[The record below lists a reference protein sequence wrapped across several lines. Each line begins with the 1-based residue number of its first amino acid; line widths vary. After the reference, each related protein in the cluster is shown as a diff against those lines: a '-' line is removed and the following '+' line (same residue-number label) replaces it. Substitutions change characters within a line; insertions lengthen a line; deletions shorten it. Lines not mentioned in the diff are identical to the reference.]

1 MVKEGRAIMKKLQM
15 FLRMVGKAFK
25 ERKSRVAIA
34 FFAIVVGVGI
44 IASLF
49 SVYYDISIKMS
60 EELRVYGANLVLAPD
75 LQAANKEMNIEQL
88 DKIVNKF
95 DKDKLV
101 GYRPN
106 LYGVAKA
113 KAKGILD
120 VKKPVVLVG
129 TWFDQVDQVNPY
141 WKVEGELLAN
151 KSVDDEVVIGKEAAK
166 KLGYDVGD
174 TITISVEET
183 GKEEKL
189 IISGIITTG
198 NEADSQIFVNL
209 SLAQEL
215 LGKPDKINIAYFSV
229 LGQNLSSKVKK
240 INKTVNGIELE
251 TIKKIASSEGKV
263 LNKIKSLMYLVVMI
277 ILLSTLLCVS
287 TTMMT
292 IVTERKEE
300 IGLKKALGAENSN
313 IITEFLTEAAILG
326 GIGGLVGYG
335 LGFLGAQAIG
345 QSVFDSYISFRI
357 MIVPASFILA
367 VLVSCIA
374 SIIPV
379 RMVVD
384 IDPAVVLKG
393 E

>member
-1 MVKEGRAIMKKLQM
+1 MKKLQM

-60 EELRVYGANLVLAPD
+60 KELRVYGANLVLAPD
-75 LQAANKEMNIEQL
+75 SQTSNKEMNIEEL
-88 DKIVNKF
+88 NKVVNKF

-106 LYGVAKA
+106 LYGVVKA
-113 KAKGILD
+113 KTKGILD
-120 VKKPVVLVG
+120 VKKPIVLVG

-141 WKVEGELLAN
+141 WKVEGELLVN
-151 KSVDDEVVIGKEAAK
+151 KKVDDEVVLGKEAAK
-166 KLGYDVGD
+166 KLGYDIGD
-174 TITISVEET
+174 TLTILSEKT
-183 GKEEKL
+183 GKQKEL
-189 IISGIITTG
+189 IVSGIITTG
-198 NEADSQIFVNL
+198 NEADNQVFVNL

-215 LGKPDKINIAYFSV
+215 LGKPNKINVAYFSV
-229 LGQNLSSKVKK
+229 LGQGLRPKVKQ
-240 INKTVNGIELE
+240 INKIVDGIELE

-263 LNKIKSLMYLVVMI
+263 LKKIKSLMYLVVMI

-313 IITEFLTEAAILG
+313 IIIEFLTEAAILG

-335 LGFLGAQAIG
+335 IGFLGAQAIG

-357 MIVPASFILA
+357 MVVPASFILA
-367 VLVSCIA
+367 VLVSCLA

-384 IDPAVVLKG
+384 VDPAIVLKG

>member
-1 MVKEGRAIMKKLQM
+1 M

-25 ERKSRVAIA
+25 ERKSRIAIA

-44 IASLF
+44 ITSLF

-60 EELRVYGANLVLAPD
+60 KELRAYGANLILAPKT
-75 LQAANKEMNIEQL
+75 QAKNKDMNIQQL
-88 DKIVNKF
+88 NKVVNKF
-95 DKDKLV
+95 DEDKLV

-106 LYGVAKA
+106 LYGIAEA
-113 KAKGILD
+113 TSKGVLD
-120 VKKPVVLVG
+120 AKKPVVLVG
-129 TWFDQVDQVNPY
+129 TWFDQVKKVNPY
-141 WKVEGELLAN
+141 WKVKGQLLAN
-151 KSVDDEVVIGKEAAK
+151 KKISDEIVMGKEAAR
-166 KLGYDVGD
+166 KLGYNIGD
-174 TITISVEET
+174 QVTISVEET
-183 GKEEKL
+183 GEKKEF
-189 IISGIITTG
+189 IVSGIITTG
-198 NEADSQIFVNL
+198 SKADSRVFVNL
-209 SLAQEL
+209 EVAQRL
-215 LGKPDKINIAYFSV
+215 LDKQNEIDIAYYSL
-229 LGQNLSSKVKK
+229 LGQNLNSKVTK
-240 INKTVNGIELE
+240 INKTLTGLELKA
-251 TIKKIASSEGKV
+251 IKKIASSEGKI
-263 LNKIKSLMYLVVMI
+263 LTKIKSLMYLVVMI

-313 IITEFLTEAAILG
+313 VIIEFLTEAAILG

-345 QSVFDSYISFRI
+345 QSVFDSYISFRF
-357 MIVPASFILA
+357 MVVPASFIFA
-367 VLVSCIA
+367 VLVSCFA

-384 IDPAVVLKG
+384 VDPAVVLKG

>member
-1 MVKEGRAIMKKLQM
+1 MKKLQM

-75 LQAANKEMNIEQL
+75 SQTSNKEMNIKEL
-88 DKIVNKF
+88 NKVVNKF

-106 LYGVAKA
+106 LYGVVKA
-113 KAKGILD
+113 KTKGVLD

-151 KSVDDEVVIGKEAAK
+151 KKVDDEVVLGKEAAK
-166 KLGYDVGD
+166 KLGYDIGD
-174 TITISVEET
+174 TLTILSEKT
-183 GKEEKL
+183 GKQKEL
-189 IISGIITTG
+189 IVSGIITTG
-198 NEADSQIFVNL
+198 NEADNQVFVNL
-209 SLAQEL
+209 TLAQEL
-215 LGKPDKINIAYFSV
+215 LGKTNKINVAYFSV
-229 LGQNLSSKVKK
+229 LGQGLRPKVKQ
-240 INKTVNGIELE
+240 INKTVDGIELE

-263 LNKIKSLMYLVVMI
+263 LKKIKSLMYLVVMI

-313 IITEFLTEAAILG
+313 IIIEFLTEAAILG

-335 LGFLGAQAIG
+335 IGFLGAQAIG

-357 MIVPASFILA
+357 MVVPASFILA
-367 VLVSCIA
+367 VLVSCLA

>member
-1 MVKEGRAIMKKLQM
+1 MKKLQM

>member
-1 MVKEGRAIMKKLQM
+1 MRKLKM

-25 ERKSRVAIA
+25 ERKSRIAIA

-44 IASLF
+44 ITSLF

-60 EELRVYGANLVLAPD
+60 KELRAYGANLILAPKT
-75 LQAANKEMNIEQL
+75 QAKNKDMNIQQL
-88 DKIVNKF
+88 NKVVNKF
-95 DKDKLV
+95 DEDKLV

-106 LYGVAKA
+106 LYGIAEA
-113 KAKGILD
+113 TSKGVLD
-120 VKKPVVLVG
+120 AKKPVVLVG
-129 TWFDQVDQVNPY
+129 TWFDQVKKVNPY
-141 WKVEGELLAN
+141 WKVKGQLLAN
-151 KSVDDEVVIGKEAAK
+151 KKISDEIVMGKEAAR
-166 KLGYDVGD
+166 KLGYNIGD
-174 TITISVEET
+174 QVTISVEET
-183 GKEEKL
+183 GEKKEF
-189 IISGIITTG
+189 IVSGIITTG
-198 NEADSQIFVNL
+198 SKADSRVFVNL
-209 SLAQEL
+209 EVAQRL
-215 LGKPDKINIAYFSV
+215 LDKQNEIDIAYYSL
-229 LGQNLSSKVKK
+229 LGQNLNSKVTK
-240 INKTVNGIELE
+240 INKTLTGLELKA
-251 TIKKIASSEGKV
+251 IKKIASSEGKI
-263 LNKIKSLMYLVVMI
+263 LTKIKSLMYLVVMI

-313 IITEFLTEAAILG
+313 VIIEFLTEAAILG

-345 QSVFDSYISFRI
+345 QSVFDSYISFRF
-357 MIVPASFILA
+357 MVVPASFIFA
-367 VLVSCIA
+367 VLVSCFA

-384 IDPAVVLKG
+384 VDPAVVLKG